1 MAEEVEHHYD
11 LMVIGGGSAGF
22 AAAIKGAEL
31 DFRVA
36 SVEADTLGGTCVNV
50 GCIPSKTLIRAVEH
64 PHLARQHRFDG
75 VETVAGHLN
84 WPAVIAQKDELVS
97 EMRRTKYA
105 NVLAAYP
112 NITPIAGHAHFTG
125 RKGVVVN
132 GRVYSAG
139 KFIIATGAHPWPPPI
154 LGLVEAGF
162 LTSTTA
168 MELPELPQSM
178 IVLGANAVGL
188 ELAQIFTRAGTNVTV
203 LELLPR
209 IVPFEDEEISLALAG
224 YLAAEG
230 MNLVT
235 GYETKSVAK
244 RDGRYR
250 LTGVLP
256 DGSERSFA
264 AEQLLVATG
273 RRPNTAEMGLVEA
286 GVRLGQQ
293 GEILVNEQL
302 QSSNP
307 AIYAAGDVTGRD
319 MFVYVAAYAGG
330 LAAENALTG
339 AGRIYDTGYIPRLIF
354 TDPQVASA
362 GLTEIQAREREYEV
376 QVSTLS
382 MSHVPRALA
391 ARDTRG
397 LIKLVVDSRTN
408 RLLGTHIL
416 APEGGE
422 IIQVA
427 ALALRL
433 GLTVDQLRETMF
445 PYLTNVEGLKLALLG
460 LQKDVAKLSC
470 CAG

>member
-1 MAEEVEHHYD
+1 MAEEIEHHYD

-31 DFRVA
+31 GFKVA
-36 SVEADTLGGTCVNV
+36 VVEAATLGGTCVNV
-50 GCIPSKTLIRAVEH
+50 GCIPSKTLIRAVEQH
-64 PHLARQHRFDG
+64 HLARQQRFDG
-75 VETVAGHLN
+75 IETLPGRLN
-84 WPAVIAQKDELVS
+84 WPAVMAQKDELVS
-97 EMRRTKYA
+97 EMRRTKYE

-112 NITPIAGHAHFTG
+112 NITPVAGHARFTG
-125 RKGVVVN
+125 RNGLTVN
-132 GRVYSAG
+132 GRAYSAG
-139 KFIIATGAHPWPPPI
+139 KFIITTGAHPWAPPI
-154 LGLVEAGF
+154 PGLAEAGF

-188 ELAQIFTRAGTNVTV
+188 ELAQLFNRAGTDVTV

-209 IVPFEDEEISLALAG
+209 IIPFEDEAISLALAG

-235 GYETKSVAK
+235 GYETKSVVK
-244 RDGRYR
+244 RDGRYH

-264 AEQLLVATG
+264 AGQLLVATG
-273 RRPNTAEMGLVEA
+273 RRPNTAGMGLVEA
-286 GVRLGQQ
+286 GVRLGDQ
-293 GEILVNEQL
+293 GEVRVNEQL

-307 AIYAAGDVTGRD
+307 AIYAAGDVIGRD

-339 AGRIYDTGYIPRLIF
+339 AGRIYDTGYIPRLTF

-362 GLTEIQAREREYEV
+362 GLTENQARERGHDV
-376 QVSTLS
+376 QVSTLP

-391 ARDTRG
+391 ARDSRG
-397 LIKLVVDSRTN
+397 LIKLVVDSHAN
-408 RLLGTHIL
+408 RLLGAHVL